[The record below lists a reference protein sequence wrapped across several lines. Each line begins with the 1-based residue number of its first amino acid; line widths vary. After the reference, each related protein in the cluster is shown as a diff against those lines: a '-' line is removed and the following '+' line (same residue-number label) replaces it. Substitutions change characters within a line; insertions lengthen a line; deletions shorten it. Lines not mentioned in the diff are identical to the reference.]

1 MVWNCLIS
9 RFYPEYTSQKPEFNI
24 LTRIGYRF
32 GKKREKKKKLLDV
45 LYAEGILLCQRT
57 RLDLIIIIILLK
69 ILISRHNKLV
79 LSPITCFTCNRI

>member
-1 MVWNCLIS
+1 MWSGIVSFLGSTQSIRLKSLNSIS
-9 RFYPEYTSQKPEFNI
+9 KLELDTV
-24 LTRIGYRF
+24 L
-32 GKKREKKKKLLDV
+32 EKKGKEKKLLDV